1 MANDIDQDALAAE
14 WGLALDSDGKPA
26 PAPTPAPK
34 AEATK
39 AKAPVDP
46 DNMTDE
52 ELAAAWAAEAGGGDG
67 AAEGDD
73 DVASQWAAMVD
84 DNQAQVTKG
93 ADRILNQE
101 EIDGLLGFN
110 LAELSFN
117 DLSLIHISEPTRPY

>member
-26 PAPTPAPK
+26 AKAEK
-34 AEATK
+34 AEAK
-39 AKAPVDP
+39 SKPADELS
-46 DNMTDE
+46 DE
-52 ELAAAWAAEAGGGDG
+52 ELAAQWASEAGGTDG
-67 AAEGDD
+67 APEGDD

-84 DNQAQVTKG
+84 DNQAQGTKG

-110 LAELSFN
+110 L
-117 DLSLIHISEPTRPY
+117 